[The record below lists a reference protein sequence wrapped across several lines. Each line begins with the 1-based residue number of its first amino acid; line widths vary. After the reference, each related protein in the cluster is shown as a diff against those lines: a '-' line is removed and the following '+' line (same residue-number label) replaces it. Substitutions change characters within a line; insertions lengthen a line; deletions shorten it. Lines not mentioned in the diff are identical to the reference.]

1 MSIKKYTNVS
11 GYDLSH
17 VSLSETYYI
26 LNSYIE
32 ETCNDALVKMFTS
45 SINVLE
51 GYADGAK
58 DYIKLMKS
66 SIIDAVNK
74 VTNVIMGIIHRIVEF
89 LSHLWD
95 TIRIKLL
102 GKGPAGNG
110 KGIDRSNG
118 ATVEAL
124 KNFIQSMDNGK
135 FNEIVNDT
143 VDYFYNIDDIVEAV
157 IEFSG
162 AAERSYFYFRDF
174 DNFMNK
180 SSDKLVAENFE
191 TKPSDI
197 ISKKYI
203 IDYISNGFKNDAD
216 LAKKTLNEMIST
228 IENGKNETLKYMDN
242 QSPEQKIVFK
252 EAIQK
257 LDSTLKMYN
266 RASNLCSKC
275 LISNAKKIE
284 KIIYAIEKKFIAAK
298 NN

>member
-1 MSIKKYTNVS
+1 MSIVKYTNNS

-51 GYADGAK
+51 GYVVDGAK
-58 DYIKLMKS
+58 DYIELMKS
-66 SIIDAVNK
+66 AIIDAVNK
-74 VTNVIMGIIHRIVEF
+74 VTNVIMGIIHRIVDF
-89 LSHLWD
+89 LSDLWIN
-95 TIRIKLL
+95 IRTKLS
-102 GKGPAGNG
+102 GKGTSG
-110 KGIDRSNG
+110 KGIDRSNS

-124 KNFIQSMDNGK
+124 KNFIQNMDNGK

-143 VDYFYNIDDIVEAV
+143 IDYFYNIDDIVEAV

-162 AAERSYFYFRDF
+162 AAERSFFDFKDF
-174 DNFMNK
+174 DNVMNN

-197 ISKKYI
+197 ISKNYI
-203 IDYISNGFKNDAD
+203 VDYISKGFKNDAD

-242 QSPEQKIVFK
+242 LPSPEQKIAFK

-284 KIIYAIEKKFIAAK
+284 KIIYAIEKKFIASK
-298 NN
+298 K

>member
-1 MSIKKYTNVS
+1 MSIIKYTNAS

-17 VSLSETYYI
+17 ISLSETYYI

-58 DYIKLMKS
+58 DSIELMKS
-66 SIIDAVNK
+66 GIIDVVKK
-74 VTNVIMGIIHRIVEF
+74 VINVISGIISRIVDF
-89 LSHLWD
+89 LSNLWNN
-95 TIRIKLL
+95 IRAKLS
-102 GKGPAGNG
+102 GKGTAG
-110 KGIDRSNG
+110 KGIDRSNTT
-118 ATVEAL
+118 TVDAL
-124 KNFIQSMDNGK
+124 KNFIQNMDNGK

-143 VDYFYNIDDIVEAV
+143 IDYFYNIDDIVEAV

-162 AAERSYFYFRDF
+162 AAERSFFYFKDF
-174 DNFMNK
+174 DNFMSN
-180 SSDKLVAENFE
+180 SSDKLVAENFK
-191 TKPSDI
+191 TAPSDI
-197 ISKKYI
+197 INKKYI

-228 IENGKNETLKYMDN
+228 IEKGKNETLKQMDKFP
-242 QSPEQKIVFK
+242 SPEQKIAFK

-275 LISNAKKIE
+275 LIDNAKKIE
-284 KIIYAIEKKFIAAK
+284 KIIYAIEKKFIASK
-298 NN
+298 K

>member
-1 MSIKKYTNVS
+1 MSVIKYTAVS

-51 GYADGAK
+51 GYADDAK
-58 DYIKLMKS
+58 DSIELMKS
-66 SIIDAVNK
+66 GIIDVVKK
-74 VTNVIMGIIHRIVEF
+74 VINVIGGIITRIVDF

-95 TIRIKLL
+95 NIRAKLS
-102 GKGPAGNG
+102 GNGNVG

-118 ATVEAL
+118 ATVDAL
-124 KNFIQSMDNGK
+124 KNFIQNMDNGK

-143 VDYFYNIDDIVEAV
+143 IDYFYNIDDIVEAV

-162 AAERSYFYFRDF
+162 AAERSFFDFKDF
-174 DNFMNK
+174 DNFMNN

-197 ISKKYI
+197 ISKNYI
-203 IDYISNGFKNDAD
+203 ADYISKGFKNDAD

-228 IENGKNETLKYMDN
+228 IENGKNETLKYMDKLP
-242 QSPEQKIVFK
+242 SPEQKIVFK
-252 EAIQK
+252 EAIK
-257 LDSTLKMYN
+257 KFDSTLKMYN

-275 LISNAKKIE
+275 LIDNAKKIE
-284 KIIYAIEKKFIAAK
+284 KIIYAFEKKFVATRT
-298 NN
+298 N

>member
-1 MSIKKYTNVS
+1 MSIVKYTNNS

-51 GYADGAK
+51 GYVVDGAK
-58 DYIKLMKS
+58 DYMEIMKS
-66 SIIDAVNK
+66 AIIDAVNK
-74 VTNVIMGIIHRIVEF
+74 VTNVIMGITHRIVEF

-95 TIRIKLL
+95 TIKIKLS
-102 GKGPAGNG
+102 GKGTSG

-118 ATVEAL
+118 NTVEAL
-124 KNFIQSMDNGK
+124 KNFIYNMDNGT
-135 FNEIVNDT
+135 FNGIVNDT
-143 VDYFYNIDDIVEAV
+143 IDYFYNIDDIVEAV

-174 DNFMNK
+174 DIFMNK

-197 ISKKYI
+197 INKKYI
-203 IDYISNGFKNDAD
+203 VDYISNGFKNDAD
-216 LAKKTLNEMIST
+216 LAKKTLKEMIST
-228 IENGKNETLKYMDN
+228 IENGKNETLKYMDKTP
-242 QSPEQKIVFK
+242 SPEQKIAFK

-257 LDSTLKMYN
+257 FDSILRMYN

-284 KIIYAIEKKFIAAK
+284 KIIYAIEKKFIAARK
-298 NN
+298 

>member
-1 MSIKKYTNVS
+1 MSIVKYTNNS

-51 GYADGAK
+51 GGYADGAK
-58 DYIKLMKS
+58 DSIELMKS
-66 SIIDAVNK
+66 GIIDVVKK
-74 VTNVIMGIIHRIVEF
+74 VINVIGGIIIRIVDF

-95 TIRIKLL
+95 NIRTKLS
-102 GKGPAGNG
+102 GKGNAG
-110 KGIDRSNG
+110 KGIDRSN
-118 ATVEAL
+118 ATTVDAL

-143 VDYFYNIDDIVEAV
+143 IDYFYNIDDIVEAV

-162 AAERSYFYFRDF
+162 TAERSFFYFKDF
-174 DNFMNK
+174 DNFMSN
-180 SSDKLVAENFE
+180 SSDKLVAENFK
-191 TKPSDI
+191 TAPSDI
-197 ISKKYI
+197 INKKYI
-203 IDYISNGFKNDAD
+203 MDYISNGFKNDAD

-228 IENGKNETLKYMDN
+228 IEKGKNETLKQMDKFP
-242 QSPEQKIVFK
+242 SPEQKIAFK

-275 LISNAKKIE
+275 LIDNAKKIE
-284 KIIYAIEKKFIAAK
+284 KIIYAFEKKFVATRT
-298 NN
+298 N